1 MISFNL
7 FSLALLAGALA
18 AFNPCGF
25 VLLPAYLT
33 SLILN
38 GDVGERKA
46 STFFRATRFSLGM
59 TVGFIGVFG
68 GFALLVAPIAG
79 SLEKFLPIITI
90 IVGIAL
96 LILAIPLILGK
107 TIFFKKLANPNIA
120 PKKNWLSQVGY
131 GLTFALVSL
140 SCTVGPFLAISAA
153 AISTKSPLKIISI
166 FITYALGMGIIVL
179 TLAIFVATA
188 ETRIFAIIRSSQ
200 RLIGRLSGVFL
211 LVVAAYEIWYGYY
224 EVRILSGQTS
234 SDPVITFV
242 SGIQSRITQL
252 VAGLGVPFLA
262 SLLLLLT
269 LTGILRKYRGRRAVS
284 SSVSPDDEFIH

>member
-7 FSLALLAGALA
+7 FSLSLLAGALA

-33 SLILN
+33 SLILS

-46 STFFRATRFSLGM
+46 SIFYRATRFSLGM

-68 GFALLVAPIAG
+68 GFALVVAPIAG

-96 LILAIPLILGK
+96 LGLAIPLILGK
-107 TIFFKKLANPNIA
+107 TLFFKKIANPNIA
-120 PKKNWLSQVGY
+120 PKKNWLSQIGY
-131 GLTFALVSL
+131 GVTFALVSL

-153 AISTKSPLKIISI
+153 AISTKNPFKIISI

-179 TLAIFVATA
+179 TLSLFVATA
-188 ETRIFAIIRSSQ
+188 ETRIFAIIRRSQ
-200 RLIGRLSGVFL
+200 GLIGRVSGVFL
-211 LVVAAYEIWYGYY
+211 LAVAAYEIWYGYY
-224 EVRILSGQTS
+224 EIKILSGRAG
-234 SDPVITFV
+234 SDPVITFA
-242 SGIQSRITQL
+242 SRFQSRITQL
-252 VAGLGVPFLA
+252 LGGLGVPFLI
-262 SLLLLLT
+262 SLLVLLT
-269 LTGILRKYRGRRAVS
+269 VAGIFRKYRVRRATIANTS
-284 SSVSPDDEFIH
+284 LKEEIKR

>member
-1 MISFNL
+1 VISFNL
-7 FSLALLAGALA
+7 FSLSLLAGALA

-33 SLILN
+33 SLIVS
-38 GDVGERKA
+38 GDVSERKT
-46 STFFRATRFSLGM
+46 SIYVRATRFSLGM

-68 GFALLVAPIAG
+68 GFALVVAPIAG
-79 SLEKFLPIITI
+79 SVVKFLPIITI

-107 TIFFKKLANPNIA
+107 TIFFKKVANPNIA

-131 GLTFALVSL
+131 GVTFALVSL
-140 SCTVGPFLAISAA
+140 SCTVGPFLAITAA
-153 AISTKSPLKIISI
+153 AISTKSPFKIISI

-200 RLIGRLSGVFL
+200 RLISRLSGVFL
-211 LVVAAYEIWYGYY
+211 LAVAAYEIWYGYY
-224 EVRILSGQTS
+224 EIKILSGKAN
-234 SDPVITFV
+234 SDPIITFL

-269 LTGILRKYRGRRAVS
+269 LTGILRKYRVRRAVTPS
-284 SSVSPDDEFIH
+284 ASLTEEIKR